1 MGQLPSALRAL
12 AEIKTVNHRDPPLP
26 KMTTH
31 DEDRRSTEPTTPA
44 QMATVRKLL
53 SGLFK
58 AWKPIDPA
66 VPTASVSPVNLR
78 HFKTKLSRLNL
89 TEAAREA
96 VALKTQFRREDEEL
110 CRQGRG
116 AEVVADRMK
125 NLGIS
130 GSGETR
136 LLTVNGVRIKS

>member
-1 MGQLPSALRAL
+1 MSTHDQDNLPSR
-12 AEIKTVNHRDPPLP
+12 
-26 KMTTH
+26 
-31 DEDRRSTEPTTPA
+31 PTLSV
-44 QMATVRKLL
+44 QMARVKKLL
-53 SGLFK
+53 TGRFT

-66 VPTASVSPVNLR
+66 ATTRSVSPVNLR
-78 HFKTKLSRLNL
+78 HLKTKLSRLNW

-96 VALKTQFRREDEEL
+96 VALKAQFRREDEEL

>member
-1 MGQLPSALRAL
+1 M
-12 AEIKTVNHRDPPLP
+12 ETV
-26 KMTTH
+26 K
-31 DEDRRSTEPTTPA
+31 
-44 QMATVRKLL
+44 KLL
-53 SGLFK
+53 TGRFT

-66 VPTASVSPVNLR
+66 ATPRSVSPVNLR
-78 HFKTKLSRLNL
+78 HLKTKLSRLNL

-96 VALKTQFRREDEEL
+96 VALKAQFRREDEEL

-116 AEVVADRMK
+116 AEVVADRRK

>member
-1 MGQLPSALRAL
+1 MSSYDQDNRPSR
-12 AEIKTVNHRDPPLP
+12 
-26 KMTTH
+26 
-31 DEDRRSTEPTTPA
+31 PTLSV
-44 QMATVRKLL
+44 QMATFKKLL
-53 SGLFK
+53 PGRFTV
-58 AWKPIDPA
+58 WKPIDPA
-66 VPTASVSPVNLR
+66 EISRSVSTVNLR
-78 HFKTKLSRLNL
+78 HLKTKLSRLNF

-96 VALKTQFRREDEEL
+96 VALKAQFRREDEEL

-116 AEVVADRMK
+116 AEVVADRIK

>member
-1 MGQLPSALRAL
+1 
-12 AEIKTVNHRDPPLP
+12 
-26 KMTTH
+26 
-31 DEDRRSTEPTTPA
+31 
-44 QMATVRKLL
+44 MAKVKKLL
-53 SGLFK
+53 TGRFT

-66 VPTASVSPVNLR
+66 ATTHSVSPVNLR
-78 HFKTKLSRLNL
+78 YLKTKLSRLNL

-96 VALKTQFRREDEEL
+96 AALKAHFRREDEEL

>member
-1 MGQLPSALRAL
+1 MVG
-12 AEIKTVNHRDPPLP
+12 TVTPPP
-26 KMTTH
+26 PQMTTH
-31 DEDRRSTEPTTPA
+31 DENRSSAAPTRSA
-44 QMATVRKLL
+44 QMAMLRKLL
-53 SGLFK
+53 FGGFK

-66 VPTASVSPVNLR
+66 APTASVSVVNLR
-78 HFKTKLSRLNL
+78 HLKTKCSRLNL

-96 VALKTQFRREDEEL
+96 AALKTQFRREDEEL

-125 NLGIS
+125 NLGSS

>member
-1 MGQLPSALRAL
+1 M
-12 AEIKTVNHRDPPLP
+12 N
-26 KMTTH
+26 TH
-31 DEDRRSTEPTTPA
+31 EEDRRPARTATPA

-53 SGLFK
+53 FGGF
-58 AWKPIDPA
+58 AGWKPVDPA
-66 VPTASVSPVNLR
+66 APAGSVSGVNLR
-78 HFKTKLSRLNL
+78 HFKTKFSRLNL

-110 CRQGRG
+110 YRQERG

-125 NLGIS
+125 SLGIS

>member
-1 MGQLPSALRAL
+1 MSKHDQ
-12 AEIKTVNHRDPPLP
+12 NHRP
-26 KMTTH
+26 
-31 DEDRRSTEPTTPA
+31 SGPTLSV
-44 QMATVRKLL
+44 QLATVRKLL
-53 SGLFK
+53 TGRFT
-58 AWKPIDPA
+58 AWKPIDRVTTAPS
-66 VPTASVSPVNLR
+66 VPTVNLR
-78 HFKTKLSRLNL
+78 HLKTKLSRLNL

-96 VALKTQFRREDEEL
+96 VALKAQFRREDEEL

-116 AEVVADRMK
+116 GEVVADRMK

>member
-1 MGQLPSALRAL
+1 M
-12 AEIKTVNHRDPPLP
+12 N
-26 KMTTH
+26 TH
-31 DEDRRSTEPTTPA
+31 LEDRRPAGTATPA
-44 QMATVRKLL
+44 QVATVGALFAG
-53 SGLFK
+53 GLT
-58 AWKPIDPA
+58 AWKPVDPA
-66 VPTASVSPVNLR
+66 APPAIVPGVNLR
-78 HFKTKLSRLNL
+78 HFKTKLARLNL

-125 NLGIS
+125 SLGIS

>member
-1 MGQLPSALRAL
+1 MS
-12 AEIKTVNHRDPPLP
+12 TVL
-26 KMTTH
+26 
-31 DEDRRSTEPTTPA
+31 
-44 QMATVRKLL
+44 KLGTGRF
-53 SGLFK
+53 S
-58 AWKPIDPA
+58 AWKPIAPVA
-66 VPTASVSPVNLR
+66 TKRSASPVNLR